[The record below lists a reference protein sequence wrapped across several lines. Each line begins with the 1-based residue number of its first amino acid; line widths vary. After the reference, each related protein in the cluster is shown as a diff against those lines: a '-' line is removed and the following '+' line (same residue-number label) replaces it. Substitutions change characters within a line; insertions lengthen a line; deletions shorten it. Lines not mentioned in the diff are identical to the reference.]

1 MSATAPKKHTKTQS
15 TYVSEYDFETSYDI
29 HWSLD

>member
-15 TYVSEYDFETSYDI
+15 TYPITNIS
-29 HWSLD
+29 